1 MYCEKVFNQL
11 CENISIIIGVNYMKT
26 KCILIATMVTIITLL
41 TGCNSEKTTTYPSPN
56 ETESI
61 EPLNDNV
68 TSIQKGQQY
77 TVLDA
82 REIYSYS
89 HWNVN
94 LVLLDKN
101 DIRHYFSYQ
110 PIGDRSDK
118 YYALSCLM
126 KGDVVTYV
134 GENMFSLVSSDVNE

>member
-1 MYCEKVFNQL
+1 MRKKIALVL
-11 CENISIIIGVNYMKT
+11 SIILV
-26 KCILIATMVTIITLL
+26 LFSL
-41 TGCNSEKTTTYPSPN
+41 TGCDLGYTSTYTSPN

-61 EPLNDNV
+61 EPLNDDV

-77 TVLDA
+77 TVLDV
-82 REIYSYS
+82 REVYSYS
-89 HWNVN
+89 HWNVT

-110 PIGDRSDK
+110 PIDDRNDK
-118 YYALSCLM
+118 YYALSCFV
-126 KGDVVTYV
+126 KGDVVTYM